1 VSGSDPPATLDAL
14 APDVCPDMSI
24 DPARVLD
31 PFGRHK
37 GDSCSKQEIAT
48 APLLRIAMPSPAT
61 THGCDLPS
69 LVAQAWMG

>member
-1 VSGSDPPATLDAL
+1 
-14 APDVCPDMSI
+14 MSI